1 MAPHKN
7 IRPATLPAHQHTDGT
22 TSSAFGEAEKTAAT
36 LDDDEGFADFEFP
49 EELNFTLSGAESAA
63 GTILEADVTDADS
76 TPATIA
82 KEGVSTVAGGTAG
95 SPRYPLVFD
104 QRSYNSVLDEYVLD
118 GCVLGLEEEEEE
130 WDAEFDEEGTA
141 EEGTA
146 EPQMALQ
153 QDETFWV
160 GEETGPEMPAVWA
173 DEEVEVEVEVGMMA
187 ELEPW
192 VVEMGVEMDFDQ
204 FINIEMLAGEEA
216 TLPLRPLKRKGTA
229 VGDERE
235 QKMVRVE

>member
-1 MAPHKN
+1 MAPRSIPTN
-7 IRPATLPAHQHTDGT
+7 LALSMSDHTDGT
-22 TSSAFGEAEKTAAT
+22 ASSAFGGVEKTAAPF
-36 LDDDEGFADFEFP
+36 DEDEGFAEFEFTD
-49 EELNFTLSGAESAA
+49 ELNTTLPGAESAA
-63 GTILEADVTDADS
+63 GTILEEDATDSADS
-76 TPATIA
+76 TPATTA
-82 KEGVSTVAGGTAG
+82 KAGVSTVAGGTAG
-95 SPRYPLVFD
+95 SARYPLVFD

-118 GCVLGLEEEEEE
+118 GCVLGLEEEEE
-130 WDAEFDEEGTA
+130 WDAEFDEEETV
-141 EEGTA
+141 EKGTA
-146 EPQMALQ
+146 EPQMPLQ

-173 DEEVEVEVEVGMMA
+173 ADEVEVGMMA

-229 VGDERE
+229 VADERE

>member
-1 MAPHKN
+1 MASISIPSN
-7 IRPATLPAHQHTDGT
+7 LALPAHYHADGI
-22 TSSAFGEAEKTAAT
+22 TSSAFGGAEKTAAP
-36 LDDDEGFADFEFP
+36 LDEDEGFAEFEFTD
-49 EELNFTLSGAESAA
+49 ELNTTLPGAESAA
-63 GTILEADVTDADS
+63 GTILEEDVTDADS
-76 TPATIA
+76 TFTTTA

-118 GCVLGLEEEEEE
+118 GCVLGLEEEEE
-130 WDAEFDEEGTA
+130 WDAEFDEEETV
-141 EEGTA
+141 EKGTA
-146 EPQMALQ
+146 EPQMAPQ

-173 DEEVEVEVEVGMMA
+173 EEEVEVEVGMMA

-229 VGDERE
+229 VGDERG

>member
-1 MAPHKN
+1 MASISIPSN
-7 IRPATLPAHQHTDGT
+7 LALPAHYHTDGT
-22 TSSAFGEAEKTAAT
+22 TSSAFGGAEKTAAP
-36 LDDDEGFADFEFP
+36 LDDDEGFADFEFS
-49 EELNFTLSGAESAA
+49 EELNFTLPGAESAA
-63 GTILEADVTDADS
+63 GTILEEDVTDSIDS
-76 TPATIA
+76 TPATTA

-104 QRSYNSVLDEYVLD
+104 QRSYNFVLDEYVLD
-118 GCVLGLEEEEEE
+118 GCVLGLEEEEE
-130 WDAEFDEEGTA
+130 WDAAFDEEETV
-141 EEGTA
+141 EKGTA

-160 GEETGPEMPAVWA
+160 GEETGPEMPAVLA
-173 DEEVEVEVEVGMMA
+173 DEEEEEVGMMA

-192 VVEMGVEMDFDQ
+192 MVEMGVEMDFDQ

-229 VGDERE
+229 VGDERG
-235 QKMVRVE
+235 QKMARVE

>member
-1 MAPHKN
+1 MAPFK
-7 IRPATLPAHQHTDGT
+7 ILVVATRDASHHTDGT
-22 TSSAFGEAEKTAAT
+22 TSSAFGGAEKTAAT
-36 LDDDEGFADFEFP
+36 LDDDEGFADFEFS
-49 EELNFTLSGAESAA
+49 EELNNTLPGAESAA
-63 GTILEADVTDADS
+63 VPTRPSPT
-76 TPATIA
+76 TA
-82 KEGVSTVAGGTAG
+82 KEGVSTVPGGTAG
-95 SPRYPLVFD
+95 IPRYPLVFD

-118 GCVLGLEEEEEE
+118 GCVLGLEEEEE
-130 WDAEFDEEGTA
+130 WDAEFDEEETV
-141 EEGTA
+141 EKGTA

-160 GEETGPEMPAVWA
+160 GEETGPEMPAVWV
-173 DEEVEVEVEVGMMA
+173 EEEVEVEVGMMA

-229 VGDERE
+229 VADERE